1 MGGDEGLNIKG
12 FHSRPSACRS
22 MSISGRFLRVA
33 RPEAPGDARRGGCM
47 AVMAVD
53 LPPRNGIPSDRKLG
67 VSVEVVML
75 LI

>member
-1 MGGDEGLNIKG
+1 MGGDEGLISKG
-12 FHSRPSACRS
+12 VIHGPLRAGAL
-22 MSISGRFLRVA
+22 SISGRFLRVA